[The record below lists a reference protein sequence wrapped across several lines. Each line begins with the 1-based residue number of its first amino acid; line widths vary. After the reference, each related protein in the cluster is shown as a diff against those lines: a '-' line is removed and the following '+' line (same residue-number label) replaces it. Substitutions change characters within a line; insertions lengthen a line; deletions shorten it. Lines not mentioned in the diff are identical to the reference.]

1 MQIKDVLTYL
11 TENNCDYIKQNLQY
25 IEIKINCISSM
36 NFNSNNLNTIRKAT
50 TRHNLMSKYFERII
64 E

>member
-50 TRHNLMSKYFERII
+50 TRHSLMS
-64 E
+64 